1 MEIVNKKKE
10 KKIKTE
16 EQLLKSANSFLK
28 KGEHKKVIEVIDQL
42 ISEYVTTRDN
52 KNDIKVTVQD
62 AIIYYN
68 RSLAKYNIN
77 DLEGAVEDLNAS
89 LSIYELNQ
97 AYFQLFIIYNQQ
109 NKTQEAIEFLIKSYK
124 LGNLDAVSILS
135 ENTNYFN

>member
-52 KNDIKVTVQD
+52 TNDIKVTVQD

-77 DLEGAVEDLNAS
+77 DLEGALEDLNAS

-97 AYFQLFIIYNQQ
+97 AYFQLFTIYNQQ
-109 NKTQEAIEFLIKSYK
+109 NKPQEAREFLIKSYK

>member
-52 KNDIKVTVQD
+52 TNDIKVTVQD

-97 AYFQLFIIYNQQ
+97 AYFQLFTIYNQQ
-109 NKTQEAIEFLIKSYK
+109 NKPQEAREFLIKSYK